1 MTTSRNKKKRGEIMH
16 KYIKDVQS
24 LEEYGKNKKKPY
36 IFAIET
42 HSEKLDR
49 TYLIQATDESS
60 RRSWIEAVQALI
72 YEAFVDSVNEAQG
85 EEGSAKKLSVDDF
98 VQLKLIGR
106 GGFGRVLLVK
116 KKETQQIYAMKVLKK
131 RFIVAQNQVTHTTTE
146 RNVMVKLEHPFLTK
160 LHFAFQDEKNLYFVM
175 DFING
180 GELFHHLRREKKF
193 SEDRAKFYAAEII
206 SAITYLHTR
215 GIVYRDLKP
224 ENVLLARDGHV
235 VVTDFGLAKEGL
247 HGEQRTETRA
257 GTPEYLAPEVIKG
270 EKYTKS
276 VDWWAVGILVYEML
290 TGAPPFFDSDIQ
302 KLFHKITAGELHI
315 PDTLSEDAG
324 DFLSKLLTRDTS
336 KRLSEPSKIV
346 AHPWFKNIDFGKLEA
361 KEIPPPFVPKVATD
375 DDVAEI
381 DPEFLRQ
388 SVVEEEDGNADA
400 DRKVTLNDLFVG
412 FTFIEPQ

>member
-1 MTTSRNKKKRGEIMH
+1 MIESAPRTKVTKEGYIVKKGWKVKNWKKRYLVIETDKLSYYEDETKEKKRGEIMH
-16 KYIKDVQS
+16 KYIKDVQP
-24 LEEYGKNKKKPY
+24 LEEYGKGKKKPY
-36 IFAIET
+36 IFALVT
-42 HSEKLDR
+42 LSEKLDR
-49 TYLIQATDESS
+49 TYLIQ
-60 RRSWIEAVQALI
+60 
-72 YEAFVDSVNEAQG
+72 
-85 EEGSAKKLSVDDF
+85 
-98 VQLKLIGR
+98 IGR

-116 KKETQQIYAMKVLKK
+116 KKDSGQIYAMKVLKK

-193 SEDRAKFYAAEII
+193 SEERTKFYAAEII

-224 ENVLLARDGHV
+224 ENVLLGREGHV

-290 TGAPPFFDSDIQ
+290 TGAPPFYDNDIQ
-302 KLFHKITAGELHI
+302 KLFHKITAGDLLV
-315 PDTLSEDAG
+315 PDNLTSDAG
-324 DFLSKLLTRDTS
+324 DFLAKLLTRDPT
-336 KRLSEPSKIV
+336 KRLSDPAKIK
-346 AHPWFKNIDFGKLEA
+346 AHPWFKSLDFEKLEA
-361 KEIPPPFVPKVATD
+361 KEIQPPFIPKVAGAD
-375 DDVAEI
+375 DLAEI
-381 DPEFLRQ
+381 DPEFLKQ
-388 SVVEEEDGNADA
+388 SVQDEEEGAGAPSSPAGVDA
-400 DRKVTLNDLFVG
+400 RKVTLNDLFVG
-412 FTFIEPQ
+412 FTFIEQ